1 MNCGAQSKLPE
12 ICGEVGR
19 VVEKASPSAR
29 LGLWFGLLRGC
40 DRVLALAAEFRKDA
54 KVGRTEGNFR

>member
-1 MNCGAQSKLPE
+1 MNHGVQSKLSE

-40 DRVLALAAEFRKDA
+40 DRVLALAGEFRKDA
-54 KVGRTEGNFR
+54 KVGCMEV